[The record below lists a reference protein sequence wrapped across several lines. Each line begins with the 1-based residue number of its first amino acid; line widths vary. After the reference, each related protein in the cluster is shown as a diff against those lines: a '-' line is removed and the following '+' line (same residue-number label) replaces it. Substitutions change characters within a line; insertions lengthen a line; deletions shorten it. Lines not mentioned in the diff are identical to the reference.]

1 MTVSR
6 PARLVAGVT
15 LLTVP
20 TIVYGGLTVL
30 AVVTRNAHGLAPGGG
45 LELSELQRALFRA
58 GHAHAGVLVIL
69 SLLIQLLLDATRL
82 NEATRWVARVTAPL
96 AALLV
101 SGGFFGVAFHPA
113 FGALLW
119 LGAACLLVTV
129 VITGL
134 GLVRTPVRIETGK
147 GGES

>member
-1 MTVSR
+1 
-6 PARLVAGVT
+6 
-15 LLTVP
+15 
-20 TIVYGGLTVL
+20 
-30 AVVTRNAHGLAPGGG
+30 
-45 LELSELQRALFRA
+45 
-58 GHAHAGVLVIL
+58 
-69 SLLIQLLLDATRL
+69 
-82 NEATRWVARVTAPL
+82 L

-101 SGGFFGVAFHPA
+101 SGGFFGVAFDPA

>member
-1 MTVSR
+1 
-6 PARLVAGVT
+6 
-15 LLTVP
+15 
-20 TIVYGGLTVL
+20 
-30 AVVTRNAHGLAPGGG
+30 
-45 LELSELQRALFRA
+45 
-58 GHAHAGVLVIL
+58 VLVIL
-69 SLLIQLLLDATRL
+69 SLVIQVLLDATRL

-129 VITGL
+129 VITGV